1 MSLIIKQ
8 TESMGCQNNIIVHSL
23 LFVYAMHNLSSLEVS
38 FKNVV
43 LVPSHNT
50 MEYSLGSLI

>member
-8 TESMGCQNNIIVHSL
+8 TESMGCQNDIIVHSL

-43 LVPSHNT
+43 LGHPTILWSIAWDH
-50 MEYSLGSLI
+50 